1 MHCMAVKMS
10 LVYAG
15 TGVMVGVVIDGGV
28 FETVTEVS
36 DWAEPPSPS
45 LVCGARDN
53 RAYCAGAL
61 YDIGR
66 TTVTIFSTGDR

>member
-1 MHCMAVKMS
+1 MS

-45 LVCGARDN
+45 LTSAVHV
-53 RAYCAGAL
+53 
-61 YDIGR
+61 I
-66 TTVTIFSTGDR
+66 TEPTVSVLCTI